1 MQVSGGAEAAVFAML
16 MISAVAIFFSWSGW
30 ATDLSD
36 LSVSIL
42 LRQLRPGSDGQR
54 LNRNGER
61 IAPRRGGNSRSRRE
75 PRTQIRRRILDG
87 HHHLEVFC
95 FFAGSCLLRSGH
107 SRGADNGVIA
117 NLRYNA

>member
-42 LRQLRPGSDGQR
+42 SFVSPG
-54 LNRNGER
+54 
-61 IAPRRGGNSRSRRE
+61 P
-75 PRTQIRRRILDG
+75 
-87 HHHLEVFC
+87 
-95 FFAGSCLLRSGH
+95 
-107 SRGADNGVIA
+107 
-117 NLRYNA
+117 